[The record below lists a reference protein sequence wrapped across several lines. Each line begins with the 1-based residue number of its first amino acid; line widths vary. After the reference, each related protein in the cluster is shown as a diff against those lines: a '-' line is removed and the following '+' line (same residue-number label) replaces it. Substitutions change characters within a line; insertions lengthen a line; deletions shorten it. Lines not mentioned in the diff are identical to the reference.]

1 MLMKCVS
8 YALTLTGGCADDRI
22 LQAEKAVKRAEAQQ
36 ERAGKAQEWC
46 LAKLESAQ
54 ARLEPAL
61 DDPECMSDARFSQ
74 LSKADS
80 GRGHG
85 AMHSRAACRAGGDAE
100 IGVLR
105 TQLEES
111 EADNALLL
119 LQRGHTARELDTAVK
134 LADKCYGERA

>member
-1 MLMKCVS
+1 MKCVS

-74 LSKADS
+74 LSHMSWMTLYNKCRPKAIPMS
-80 GRGHG
+80 RKEKQLCVSKVHFV
-85 AMHSRAACRAGGDAE
+85 AMLCSLGIAW
-100 IGVLR
+100 
-105 TQLEES
+105 
-111 EADNALLL
+111 
-119 LQRGHTARELDTAVK
+119 
-134 LADKCYGERA
+134 